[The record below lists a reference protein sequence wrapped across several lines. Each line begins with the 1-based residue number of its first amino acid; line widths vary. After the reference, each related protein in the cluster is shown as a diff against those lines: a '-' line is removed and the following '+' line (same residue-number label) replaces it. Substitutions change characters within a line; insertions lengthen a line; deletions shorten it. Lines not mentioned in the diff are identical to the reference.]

1 MKKNPSKIP
10 RRNLVRNSV
19 LAVLLTA
26 SLATAA
32 VAADRNPRSVAR
44 PDVVA
49 PGHIYTH
56 QFVDVKGIQEAT
68 TKIFVSD
75 AVNNVVNIYN
85 PAGKQLAQ
93 LTGFSEPQGLA
104 TDSKGNL
111 YVADT
116 ANSRVQIY
124 APPYTKTPKSLSD
137 SGQYPAGVSV
147 KIVGKVTYVA
157 VTNIISTSGGPGSV
171 TIYKNGKAGAAI
183 SSSDFG
189 RVYFDSFDASGNLYI
204 DGENGSTGAV
214 EVGEIA
220 GATGKGKTIKTLS
233 TKNSIE
239 FPGGVEVTTKGLI
252 AIGDQDADAV
262 YSYKAPVKG
271 SLGNP
276 AHTTPVTGSSDAVTF
291 AFTSTN
297 ADLWT
302 ADAGNEDSAEFA
314 YPKGGSALH
323 SIPVT
328 GGEPIGVAIVP
339 VEVPGK

>member
-1 MKKNPSKIP
+1 MKKTFF
-10 RRNLVRNSV
+10 VVV
-19 LAVLLTA
+19 LASCLA
-26 SLATAA
+26 SVA

-116 ANSRVQIY
+116 ANSRIQIY

-147 KIVGKVTYVA
+147 KIVGKVTYVG

-189 RVYFDSFDASGNLYI
+189 RVYFDSFDAKGNLYI

-220 GATGKGKTIKTLS
+220 AATGKGKTIKTL
-233 TKNSIE
+233 TTGNSIE
-239 FPGGVEVTTKGLI
+239 FPGGVEVTTKGKI
-252 AIGDQDADAV
+252 AIDDQEGFAV
-262 YSYKAPVKG
+262 YTYNAPVKG
-271 SLGNP
+271 SLGSP
-276 AHTTPVTGSSDAVTF
+276 IKTTALSGSGDPVTY

-302 ADAGNEDSAEFA
+302 ADASDAASNEFA

-339 VEVPGK
+339 AEVPGK

>member
-1 MKKNPSKIP
+1 
-10 RRNLVRNSV
+10 VRNSV

-85 PAGKQLAQ
+85 TAGKQLAQ

-116 ANSRVQIY
+116 ANSRIQIY

-147 KIVGKVTYVA
+147 TIVGKVTYVG

-183 SSSDFG
+183 SNSNFG
-189 RVYFDSFDASGNLYI
+189 RVYFDAFDASGNLYI
-204 DGENGSTGAV
+204 DGENSSGAV

-220 GATGKGKTIKTLS
+220 KATTTGKKIAVLK

-252 AIGDQDADAV
+252 GIDDQEGFAV
-262 YSYKAPVKG
+262 YTYKAPVKG
-271 SLGNP
+271 SLGSP
-276 AHTTPVTGSSDAVTF
+276 VKTTALSGSGDPVTY

-302 ADAGNEDSAEFA
+302 ADASDAASLEFA

-339 VEVPGK
+339 AEVPGK

>member
-1 MKKNPSKIP
+1 MKKT
-10 RRNLVRNSV
+10 LVAIL
-19 LAVLLTA
+19 LAACLA
-26 SLATAA
+26 SAA
-32 VAADRNPRSVAR
+32 VAVDRNQTSVAR

-49 PGHIYTH
+49 PGRIYVH
-56 QFVDVKGIQEAT
+56 QFVDVKGPWGYKQ
-68 TKIFVSD
+68 IFVSD
-75 AVNNVVNIYN
+75 AANNVVNIYN
-85 PAGKQLAQ
+85 SSGKQLAQ

-116 ANSRVQIY
+116 ANSRIQVY
-124 APPYTKTPKSLSD
+124 APPYNKTPKTYSD
-137 SGQYPAGVSV
+137 PGQYPAGVSV
-147 KIVGKVTYVA
+147 TIVGTTTYVA

-204 DGENGSTGAV
+204 DGENSSGGV
-214 EVGEIA
+214 VVGEIA
-220 GATGKGKTIKTLS
+220 KATTTGKKIAVLTTG
-233 TKNSIE
+233 NSIE

-252 AIGDQDADAV
+252 AIDDQEGAAV

-276 AHTTPVTGSSDAVTF
+276 VKTTPLTGSGDAVTF

-302 ADAGNEDSAEFA
+302 ADASDAASNEFA

-323 SIPVT
+323 SISVS
-328 GGEPIGVAIVP
+328 GGEPIGVALVP
-339 VEVPGK
+339 AQIPGK

>member
-1 MKKNPSKIP
+1 VKKTFF
-10 RRNLVRNSV
+10 VVV
-19 LAVLLTA
+19 LASCLA
-26 SLATAA
+26 SLA

-56 QFVDVKGIQEAT
+56 QFVDVKGIEEAT

-116 ANSRVQIY
+116 ANSRIQVY
-124 APPYTKTPKSLSD
+124 APPYTKTPKSYAD
-137 SGQYPAGVSV
+137 AGQYPAGVSV
-147 KIVGKVTYVA
+147 IIVGKVTYVG

-183 SSSDFG
+183 SSTNFG

-214 EVGEIA
+214 EVGEIV
-220 GATGKGKTIKTLS
+220 GATGKGKTIKTLT

-252 AIGDQDADAV
+252 GIDDQEGFAV
-262 YSYKAPVKG
+262 YTYKPPVKG
-271 SLGNP
+271 SLGSP
-276 AHTTPVTGSSDAVTF
+276 VKTTPLTGSGDPVTY

-302 ADAGNEDSAEFA
+302 ADAADAASFEFA
-314 YPKGGSALH
+314 YPKGGSALKTI
-323 SIPVT
+323 SVS

-339 VEVPGK
+339 AEVPGK

>member
-1 MKKNPSKIP
+1 M
-10 RRNLVRNSV
+10 RNSV

-26 SLATAA
+26 SLASAA
-32 VAADRNPRSVAR
+32 VAADRNPRSLAR

-49 PGHIYTH
+49 PGHIYVH
-56 QFVDVKGIQEAT
+56 QFVDVKGIKEAT

-75 AVNNVVNIYN
+75 AANNVVDIYN
-85 PAGKQLAQ
+85 TAGKQLAQ

-116 ANSRVQIY
+116 ANSRIQVY
-124 APPYTKTPKSLSD
+124 APPYTKTPKSYAD

-147 KIVGKVTYVA
+147 KIVGKVTYVG

-183 SSSDFG
+183 SNSNFG

-204 DGENGSTGAV
+204 DGENSSGAV
-214 EVGEIA
+214 VVGEIA
-220 GATGKGKTIKTLS
+220 KATTTGKKIAVLK

-239 FPGGVEVTTKGLI
+239 FPGGIEVTTKGLI
-252 AIGDQDADAV
+252 AIDDQDAATV

-339 VEVPGK
+339 AQIPGK

>member
-1 MKKNPSKIP
+1 
-10 RRNLVRNSV
+10 VRNSV

-26 SLATAA
+26 SLASAA
-32 VAADRNPRSVAR
+32 VAADRNPRSLAR

-49 PGHIYTH
+49 PGHIYVH
-56 QFVDVKGIQEAT
+56 QFVDVKGIKEAT

-75 AVNNVVNIYN
+75 AANNVVDIYN
-85 PAGKQLAQ
+85 TAGKQLAQ

-116 ANSRVQIY
+116 ANSRIQVY
-124 APPYTKTPKSLSD
+124 APPYTKTPKSYAD

-147 KIVGKVTYVA
+147 TIVGKVTYVG

-183 SSSDFG
+183 SNSNFG

-204 DGENGSTGAV
+204 DGENSSGAV
-214 EVGEIA
+214 VVGEIA
-220 GATGKGKTIKTLS
+220 KATTTGKKIAVLK

-239 FPGGVEVTTKGLI
+239 FPGGIEVTTKGLI
-252 AIGDQDADAV
+252 AIDDQDAATV

-323 SIPVT
+323 SIPVS
-328 GGEPIGVAIVP
+328 GGEPIGVALVP
-339 VEVPGK
+339 AQIPGK

>member
-1 MKKNPSKIP
+1 M
-10 RRNLVRNSV
+10 RNSV

-26 SLATAA
+26 SLASAA
-32 VAADRNPRSVAR
+32 VAADRNPRSLAR

-49 PGHIYTH
+49 PGHIYVH
-56 QFVDVKGIQEAT
+56 QFVDVKGIKEAT

-75 AVNNVVNIYN
+75 AANNVVDIYN
-85 PAGKQLAQ
+85 TAGKQLAQ

-116 ANSRVQIY
+116 ANSRIQVY
-124 APPYTKTPKSLSD
+124 APPYTKTPKSYAD

-147 KIVGKVTYVA
+147 TIVGKVTYVG

-183 SSSDFG
+183 SNSNFG

-204 DGENGSTGAV
+204 DGENSSGAV
-214 EVGEIA
+214 VVGEIA
-220 GATGKGKTIKTLS
+220 KATTTGKKIAVLK

-239 FPGGVEVTTKGLI
+239 FPGGIEVTTKGLI
-252 AIGDQDADAV
+252 AIDDQDAATV

-339 VEVPGK
+339 AEVPGK

>member
-1 MKKNPSKIP
+1 
-10 RRNLVRNSV
+10 VRNSV

-26 SLATAA
+26 SLASAA
-32 VAADRNPRSVAR
+32 VAADRNPRSLAR

-49 PGHIYTH
+49 PGHIYVH
-56 QFVDVKGIQEAT
+56 QFVDVKGIKEAT

-75 AVNNVVNIYN
+75 AANNVVDIYN
-85 PAGKQLAQ
+85 TAGKQLAQ

-116 ANSRVQIY
+116 ANSRIQVY
-124 APPYTKTPKSLSD
+124 APPYTKTPKSYAD

-147 KIVGKVTYVA
+147 TIVGKVTYVG

-183 SSSDFG
+183 SNSNFG

-204 DGENGSTGAV
+204 DGENSSGAV
-214 EVGEIA
+214 VVGEIA
-220 GATGKGKTIKTLS
+220 KATTTGKKIAVLK

-239 FPGGVEVTTKGLI
+239 FPGGIEVTTKGLI
-252 AIGDQDADAV
+252 AIDDQDAATV

-314 YPKGGSALH
+314 YPTGGSALH

-339 VEVPGK
+339 AEVPGK

>member
-1 MKKNPSKIP
+1 
-10 RRNLVRNSV
+10 VRNSV

-26 SLATAA
+26 SLASAA
-32 VAADRNPRSVAR
+32 VAADRNPRSLAR

-49 PGHIYTH
+49 PGHIYVH
-56 QFVDVKGIQEAT
+56 QFVDVKGIKEAT

-75 AVNNVVNIYN
+75 AANNVVDIYN
-85 PAGKQLAQ
+85 TAGKQLAQ

-116 ANSRVQIY
+116 ANSRIQVY
-124 APPYTKTPKSLSD
+124 APPYTKTPKSYAD

-147 KIVGKVTYVA
+147 TIVGKVTYVG

-204 DGENGSTGAV
+204 DGENSSGAV
-214 EVGEIA
+214 VVGEIA
-220 GATGKGKTIKTLS
+220 KATTTGKKIAVLK

-239 FPGGVEVTTKGLI
+239 FPGGIEVTTKGLI
-252 AIGDQDADAV
+252 AIDDQDAATV

-339 VEVPGK
+339 AEVPGK

>member
-1 MKKNPSKIP
+1 M
-10 RRNLVRNSV
+10 RNSV

-26 SLATAA
+26 SLASAA
-32 VAADRNPRSVAR
+32 VAADRNPRSLAR

-49 PGHIYTH
+49 PGHIYVH
-56 QFVDVKGIQEAT
+56 QFVDVKGIKEAT

-75 AVNNVVNIYN
+75 AANNVVDIYN
-85 PAGKQLAQ
+85 TAGKQLAQ

-116 ANSRVQIY
+116 ANSRIQVY
-124 APPYTKTPKSLSD
+124 APPYTKTPKSYAD

-147 KIVGKVTYVA
+147 TIVGKVTYVG

-183 SSSDFG
+183 SNSNFG

-204 DGENGSTGAV
+204 DGENSSGAV
-214 EVGEIA
+214 VVGEIA
-220 GATGKGKTIKTLS
+220 KATTTGKKIAVLK

-239 FPGGVEVTTKGLI
+239 FPGGIEVTTKGLI
-252 AIGDQDADAV
+252 AIDDQDAATV

-297 ADLWT
+297 TDLWT

-323 SIPVT
+323 SIPVS
-328 GGEPIGVAIVP
+328 GGEPIGVALVP
-339 VEVPGK
+339 AQIPGK